1 MKTTL
6 DNLIIEEPYLF
17 KVNYVEIDNWT
28 PYHCYI
34 PAHSIEDALSIAN
47 SVLDLE
53 NEFVLSIKVVMKKK
67 SLSTVYV
74 RIKPTLDNQ

>member
-17 KVNYVEIDNWT
+17 KVKYVEIDNWT
-28 PYHCYI
+28 LHHCYI
-34 PAHSIEDALSIAN
+34 PANSIDEALSIAN

-53 NEFVLSIKVVMKKK
+53 NEFILSIKVVMKKK

-74 RIKPTLDNQ
+74 RIKPTLDKQ